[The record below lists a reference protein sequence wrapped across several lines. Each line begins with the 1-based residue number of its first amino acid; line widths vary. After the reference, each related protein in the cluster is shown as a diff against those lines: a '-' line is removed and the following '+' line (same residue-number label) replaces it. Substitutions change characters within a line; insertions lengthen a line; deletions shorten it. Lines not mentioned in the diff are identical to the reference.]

1 VANKPKKYNRKT
13 LPPRRPKNDP
23 VLIGDKNESLGP
35 SSAIKDSETVT
46 PTPDHARPTFFID
59 GKEVPKREFQEAAG
73 IFSDGGLIPPNKR
86 KGNIDYRKTGLVRNK
101 RDNKRKGM
109 K

>member
-1 VANKPKKYNRKT
+1 MKALRDANKDKA
-13 LPPRRPKNDP
+13 LGIPRDF
-23 VLIGDKNESLGP
+23 GDEEKAKRDAELKALREANKDKAGGIPQDFNILVEGDVNM
-35 SSAIKDSETVT
+35 SA
-46 PTPDHARPTFFID
+46 
-59 GKEVPKREFQEAAG
+59 
-73 IFSDGGLIPPNKR
+73 GGLIPPNKR